1 MPRPGMIQQEIPQFL
16 GVNLREERMD
26 LADEELAKCINADLH
41 LSPGTIV
48 LRLGRT
54 AQNSSALSDLI
65 IRRITKANSTNYRI
79 AGAKIY
85 RGDTLL
91 VDPSGVD
98 LSSNLITLVVVPT
111 FYSLVER
118 GKLKEEIAQPADK
131 KEIRRPE
138 DSLGEEPV

>member
-1 MPRPGMIQQEIPQFL
+1 MVQQEIPQFL

-26 LADEELAKCINADLH
+26 LADEELAKAINADLH

-54 AQNSSALSDLI
+54 KQNSSALSDLVV
-65 IRRITKANSTNYRI
+65 RRITKANSTNYRI

-91 VDPSGVD
+91 TDPSAVD
-98 LSSNLITLVVVPT
+98 LSSNLITT
-111 FYSLVER
+111 FATFRPLGCDPPEFRVAFIIH
-118 GKLKEEIAQPADK
+118 LAHPAVARA
-131 KEIRRPE
+131 ESGIQ
-138 DSLGEEPV
+138 